1 MFLQANHAKYLAL
14 VGIGIALLAALA
26 AQPLIGSLAEEDHS
40 REFQLDLSAPE
51 HVCSADDTCRAQVG
65 RIATAS
71 YEIQVES
78 CQAEPET
85 LDLST
90 LRMAMFAPI
99 DEATE
104 SQALWEEAQLSTD
117 ELPMIGRPGCA
128 YFVHRGTDGG
138 GEIWLLWSTATTTSG
153 EGQPLDVT
161 MMSRRLLPITY
172 NGLISL
178 VFFGGV
184 LLLFAG
190 QLTEPKKDRP
200 WTVWFA
206 LFPLLVFL
214 ILSDIAAG
222 FATTRG
228 HAHLATLAAVAIY
241 VGTTWVLANRVI
253 PGRPLAALAFH
264 GIRGWQWLLSIFFG
278 IALAI
283 GAAILLPL
291 FPQGESAM
299 VEMLEGSSGIM
310 AILTLAFIAP
320 WAEELLLRGA
330 LFGGLERAFGAL
342 AAVLGSACVFSLLH
356 FVQHWDGHWSHMGPW
371 LVVTV
376 TGLGLS
382 LIRWGTGST
391 LASTISHM
399 TYNLILTLPVLLT
412 G

>member
-1 MFLQANHAKYLAL
+1 MSLQANHAKYLAL
-14 VGIGIALLAALA
+14 FGMGIALLAALA
-26 AQPLIGSLAEEDHS
+26 AQPLIGSLAEWDHS
-40 REFQLDLSAPE
+40 QELQLDLSE
-51 HVCSADDTCRAQVG
+51 QELLCLADDTCRAQLG
-65 RIATAS
+65 HIATPS

-78 CQAEPET
+78 CQAESET

-90 LRMAMFAPI
+90 LRVAMFDPN
-99 DEATE
+99 DETSE
-104 SQALWEEAQLSTD
+104 SEALWEEAQLSAD

-138 GEIWLLWSTATTTSG
+138 GEIWLLWPTAASTSSEAD
-153 EGQPLDVT
+153 PLDVT
-161 MMSRRLLPITY
+161 LMSRRLLPTTY
-172 NGLISL
+172 NGLIAL

-190 QLTEPKKDRP
+190 QQIEPKKDRP
-200 WTVWFA
+200 WTVWYA

-214 ILSDIAAG
+214 IASDIAAG

-228 HAHLATLAAVAIY
+228 HAHLATLMAVAVY
-241 VGTTWVLANRVI
+241 VGTTWYLANLVI

-264 GIRGWQWLLSIFFG
+264 RIRGWQWVLSIFLG

-330 LFGGLERAFGAL
+330 LFGGLERAFGAI
-342 AAVLGSACVFSLLH
+342 AAVLGSAAVFSLLH
-356 FVQHWDGHWSHMGPW
+356 FVQHWDGDWSHMGPW